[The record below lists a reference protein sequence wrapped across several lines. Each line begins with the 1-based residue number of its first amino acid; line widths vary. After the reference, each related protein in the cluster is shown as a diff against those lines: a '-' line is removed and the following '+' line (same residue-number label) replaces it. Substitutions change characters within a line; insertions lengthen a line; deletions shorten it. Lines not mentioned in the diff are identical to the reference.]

1 LSSVAVAVKNH
12 TVSRSYLDRWTDA
25 SGRLQVEMH
34 PAGIS
39 AKRRPDAVG
48 YRKKFWG
55 DDEALRVGVE
65 QFLSREFESGDA
77 LRILRCLPD
86 AWPVNDDP
94 EQWSKL
100 LLFVALHIVRTP
112 QWRREG
118 RSMQERSLSERIPQ
132 LLETLPPLAV
142 DHVLRK
148 VRSDK
153 FHTDLMLGQ
162 IPKSA
167 SVLGCMHCA
176 LLCSG
181 DAALLS
187 SDHPVVAV
195 PLLRDGERAP
205 IQLVPDR
212 GLSNTIEFRFPIG
225 PRHALLFSW
234 LDEPIDARR
243 IELPLP
249 AVCDL
254 NLSVASQAESEVYY
268 HPADTPQVACA
279 SVMPGACSPL
289 APRLL
294 PGYGPDAARTSLRR
308 RHADAMVHEL
318 IENEIANEVRIM
330 RLEWKQGA

>member
-1 LSSVAVAVKNH
+1 MADAVKNH
-12 TVSRSYLDRWTDA
+12 TVSRSYLDGWTDA
-25 SGRLQVEMH
+25 SGHLQVEALA
-34 PAGIS
+34 AGIS

-55 DDEALRVGVE
+55 HDEALRVGVE
-65 QFLSREFESGDA
+65 QFLSREFETGDA
-77 LRILRCLPD
+77 LRVLRTLPD
-86 AWPVNDDP
+86 MWPIHDDP

-100 LLFVALHIVRTP
+100 LLFVALHLVRTP
-112 QWRREG
+112 QWRRKG
-118 RSMQERSLSERIPQ
+118 RTTQERALSERIPQ
-132 LLETLPPLAV
+132 LLETLPPPAV
-142 DHVLRK
+142 NHVLK
-148 VRSDK
+148 QVRSDK
-153 FHTDLMLGQ
+153 FHTHLMLGQ
-162 IPKSA
+162 IPKTA

-234 LDEPIDARR
+234 FDEPIDAGHV
-243 IELPLP
+243 ELPLA

-268 HPADTPQVACA
+268 HPADTPQIVCPPA
-279 SVMPGACSPL
+279 MPGPCNPL

-294 PGYGPDAARTSLRR
+294 AGYGPDAARISQRR
-308 RHADAMVHEL
+308 RHADAMLHEL
-318 IENEIANEVRIM
+318 IENEITNKVHIM
-330 RLEWKQGA
+330 RLEWANAA